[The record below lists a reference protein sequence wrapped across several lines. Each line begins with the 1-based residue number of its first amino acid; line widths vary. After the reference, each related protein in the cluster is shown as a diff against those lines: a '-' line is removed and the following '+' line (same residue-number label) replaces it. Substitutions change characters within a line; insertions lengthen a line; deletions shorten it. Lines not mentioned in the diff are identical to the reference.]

1 MSIRSLTMLAVARDK
16 AAPSA
21 PAGGGGG
28 EAAVAAPDGTVAG
41 RPAGQPAAQGGVPQ
55 QFADVLTSAIPTEPL
70 TAYTAL
76 IGVAVGAA
84 EPFHPRAYL
93 PFRWGAYGVFLGVTA
108 AAVWVAYL
116 RKSRGPQGPRDPV
129 NRRSVPLA
137 ELLSAL
143 VAAGAWG
150 LAMPG
155 SAFNIQ
161 IGGTTRV
168 LATASIVIG
177 AAALLTLLFAP
188 QLKSGTKTPGE

>member
-1 MSIRSLTMLAVARDK
+1 MAGKPPSPPRTVRWQAR
-16 AAPSA
+16 
-21 PAGGGGG
+21 
-28 EAAVAAPDGTVAG
+28 
-41 RPAGQPAAQGGVPQ
+41 RPAGQPAAQVGVPQ
-55 QFADVLTSAIPTEPL
+55 QFADVPTSAIPTEPL

-84 EPFHPRAYL
+84 DPRHPGAYL

-143 VAAGAWG
+143 IAAGAWG

>member
-1 MSIRSLTMLAVARDK
+1 
-16 AAPSA
+16 
-21 PAGGGGG
+21 
-28 EAAVAAPDGTVAG
+28 
-41 RPAGQPAAQGGVPQ
+41 
-55 QFADVLTSAIPTEPL
+55 
-70 TAYTAL
+70 
-76 IGVAVGAA
+76 
-84 EPFHPRAYL
+84 
-93 PFRWGAYGVFLGVTA
+93 VFLGVTA

-116 RKSRGPQGPRDPV
+116 RKSRSPQGPRDPV

-177 AAALLTLLFAP
+177 AAALLTLLRATAQVGNQDTRRVISAVHRPTCAP
-188 QLKSGTKTPGE
+188 TAGRVRWRGG